1 MVKKQKDIE
10 IDDKTVYHFCGD
22 GQCIPGLPH
31 EVTAV
36 QARALGLLEVLE
48 AALRN
53 GNYSIKPTEMPAAK
67 TTGEG
72 A

>member
-1 MVKKQKDIE
+1 MAKKTNAIE

-22 GQCIPGLPH
+22 GLGIPGLPH

-53 GNYSIKPTEMPAAK
+53 GNYRADQVVSAIHITEK
-67 TTGEG
+67 ESD
-72 A
+72 